1 MQELQDQSQATSN
14 ASPLG
19 NNNYED
25 EGDETFEAVGGLFGE
40 EEWVKRF
47 WRAKLAHSLEV
58 ISVLSQSQPA
68 DLSSALS
75 GVCSFFVIDNK
86 ADMGC

>member
-1 MQELQDQSQATSN
+1 MAMQELQDQSQATSN

-40 EEWVKRF
+40 EE
-47 WRAKLAHSLEV
+47 
-58 ISVLSQSQPA
+58 
-68 DLSSALS
+68 
-75 GVCSFFVIDNK
+75 
-86 ADMGC
+86 